1 MGGTQRNIRYEREL
15 NEEGRDAEGSNTE
28 IERENEVQYAK
39 GRGIEIWH
47 SIQMVSWAGWS
58 IPR

>member
-39 GRGIEIWH
+39 GIGDLAFYSDGQVGAYLVE
-47 SIQMVSWAGWS
+47 
-58 IPR
+58 